1 MIPARIAA
9 LGVAALLIGG
19 TGLGVAAT
27 RDSESDTPTA
37 APAPVEES
45 TTTTSTT
52 EVPATTTTPTT
63 AAPSPSTTA
72 TTVRR
77 TTTTNRAT
85 TTTRAPATTTT
96 TAGRPATCTPA
107 QIEVT
112 AVTDKSSYGPSEPA
126 QVTARLRNKSSTA
139 CSHTGYTVDIVF
151 RDASGTQWGG
161 ASVVADTIGDV
172 SLKAGESFT
181 HSGSWD
187 HLFQAPGAATG
198 SVTWRFAGNTYTA
211 TAPFQLT

>member
-1 MIPARIAA
+1 VIPARIAA

-27 RDSESDTPTA
+27 RDSDDDTVTA
-37 APAPVEES
+37 APGVSEEP

-52 EVPATTTTPTT
+52 ELPVSTTTTTT
-63 AAPSPSTTA
+63 AAPTSSTTA

-77 TTTTNRAT
+77 TTTTARAT

-107 QIEVT
+107 QMELT
-112 AVTDKSSYGPSEPA
+112 AVSDKPTYGPSEPA
-126 QVTARLRNKSSTA
+126 LVTAKLRNKSSTP
-139 CSHTGYTVDIVF
+139 CSHTGYTVDIAF
-151 RDASGTQWGG
+151 RDASGMQWRG

-172 SLKAGESFT
+172 SVKAGESFT

-187 HLFQAPGAATG
+187 HLFHPPGPATAT
-198 SVTWRFAGNTYTA
+198 VTWKFAGNTYTA
-211 TAPFQLT
+211 TLPFQLT